1 MEDKQLVKKINQLV
15 EGQIITQEDGTESAL
30 LINKA
35 NHNHV
40 LLFTVYD
47 GTIYLNGTGLDEA
60 NRTIGYKG
68 NPITLDTVRLI
79 ALHTVREYVPS
90 GDIDSI

>member
-15 EGQIITQEDGTESAL
+15 EGQIITQEDGTESVL

-60 NRTIGYKG
+60 NRTVGYKG
-68 NPITLDTVRLI
+68 YWQGERYGGESLDEIIYDMFT
-79 ALHTVREYVPS
+79 
-90 GDIDSI
+90 